1 MIEISIAPMNIYTRK
16 KRWNWILFSAA
27 VFIVVGS
34 LWYSNVL
41 VNKIARSERN
51 NVRIWANAIQRKANL
66 VAYTDNFFGEIRELE
81 RNRAEIL
88 ALAWKNMNSEVNSE
102 VLDIYYKIITGNK
115 SIPVIMTKD
124 NDSIIH
130 ARHVDDRVN
139 QVDILGGSLKEEF
152 SVYDPIRI
160 EYLPGE
166 FQTLYYKE
174 SNIYTDLRQML
185 NDLND
190 SFLSE
195 VVQNAVAVPVIIT
208 DSTKQ
213 RIIVSGN
220 IEGGSPEDSTLLAR
234 TLEQMASEN
243 APIEITLTG
252 NEKRY
257 IFYKSSSLQI
267 QLRIYPYVQFGV
279 IGVFLLIAYLL
290 FSSSRRSEQDRV
302 WVGMSKETAHQLG
315 TPLSSMIA
323 WLELLKLKGM
333 EDDALDEIKKDIDR
347 LENITDRFSKIGSP
361 PSLDPINIVDVVY
374 NSTEYIK
381 NRTSKKIEYDISV
394 PGDKPI
400 IVPVNAHLFSWVIE
414 NLIKNAIDAMAGQ
427 GKVSISLYEE
437 KANVIIDVS
446 DTGKGIPKTH
456 FKAIFNPGYT
466 SKKRGWGLGLS
477 LSRRIIREY
486 HKGRIYVKHSYPH
499 RDTTFRIVLR
509 KKA

>member
-1 MIEISIAPMNIYTRK
+1 
-16 KRWNWILFSAA
+16 
-27 VFIVVGS
+27 
-34 LWYSNVL
+34 
-41 VNKIARSERN
+41 
-51 NVRIWANAIQRKANL
+51 
-66 VAYTDNFFGEIRELE
+66 
-81 RNRAEIL
+81 
-88 ALAWKNMNSEVNSE
+88 
-102 VLDIYYKIITGNK
+102 
-115 SIPVIMTKD
+115 
-124 NDSIIH
+124 
-130 ARHVDDRVN
+130 
-139 QVDILGGSLKEEF
+139 
-152 SVYDPIRI
+152 
-160 EYLPGE
+160 
-166 FQTLYYKE
+166 
-174 SNIYTDLRQML
+174 
-185 NDLND
+185 LND

>member
-1 MIEISIAPMNIYTRK
+1 MNYYTRK
-16 KRWNWILFSAA
+16 RRWNWVLFTSA
-27 VFIVVGS
+27 VVIVTGS
-34 LWYSNVL
+34 LWYSNIL

-51 NVRIWANAIQRKANL
+51 NVRIWAEAIQRKANL
-66 VAYTDNFFGEIRELE
+66 VAYTDNFFGEISEVE

-88 ALAWKNMNSEVNSE
+88 ADAWKNMNSEMNSD

-115 SIPVIMTKD
+115 SIPVIMTKE

-130 ARHVDDRVN
+130 ARHVDERVN
-139 QVDILGGSLKEEF
+139 EVDILTGDLKAEF

-166 FQTLYYKE
+166 FQILYFKE
-174 SNIYTDLRQML
+174 SNIYTELRNVL
-185 NDLND
+185 NDLNE

-208 DSTKQ
+208 DSTKLQ
-213 RIIVSGN
+213 IIVSGN
-220 IEGGSPEDSTLLAR
+220 IEGDNPQDSALLMR
-234 TLEQMASEN
+234 TLKQMASEN
-243 APIEITLTG
+243 DPIEIILTG
-252 NEKRY
+252 KEKRY

-290 FSSSRRSEQDRV
+290 FSASRRSEQDRV

-323 WLELLKLKGM
+323 WLELLKLKGI
-333 EDDALDEIKKDIDR
+333 EDDALKEIRKDIDR

-381 NRTSKKIEYDISV
+381 SRTSKKIDYDIQI

-427 GKVSISLYEE
+427 GKVTISLLEE
-437 KANVIIDVS
+437 KNSVIIDVS
-446 DTGKGIPKTH
+446 DTGKGIPKSH

-477 LSRRIIREY
+477 LSKRIIRDY
-486 HKGRIYVKHSYPH
+486 HRGRIYVRHSYPH
-499 RDTTFRIVLR
+499 RETTFRIILR
-509 KKA
+509 RES

>member
-1 MIEISIAPMNIYTRK
+1 MNIYTKK
-16 KRWNWILFSAA
+16 KRWNWILFSSA
-27 VFIVVGS
+27 VIIVVGS

-41 VNKIARSERN
+41 VNKIAQSERN
-51 NVRIWANAIQRKANL
+51 NVRIWADAIQRKANL
-66 VAYTDNFFGEIRELE
+66 VAYTDNFFDQIREVE

-88 ALAWKNMNSEVNSE
+88 ALAWKNMNSEVDSK
-102 VLDIYYKIITGNK
+102 VLDIYYKIITGNE

-130 ARHVDDRVN
+130 ARHVDGRIDHY
-139 QVDILGGSLKEEF
+139 DILEGDLKEEF
-152 SVYDPIRI
+152 SVYEPIRI

-174 SNIYTDLRQML
+174 SNIFTELRQVL
-185 NDLND
+185 NDLNE

-195 VVQNAVAVPVIIT
+195 VVENAVAVPVIIT
-208 DSTKQ
+208 DSTKRQ
-213 RIIVSGN
+213 IIMTGN
-220 IEGGSPEDSTLLAR
+220 IEGNSPNDSSYLAKTLD
-234 TLEQMASEN
+234 EMASEN
-243 APIEITLTG
+243 DPIEIMLTE
-252 NEKRY
+252 NEVRY

-323 WLELLKLKGM
+323 WLELLKLKGI

-361 PSLDPINIVDVVY
+361 PSLDPVNIVDVVY

-381 NRTSKKIEYDISV
+381 SRTSKKIEYDIQV

-414 NLIKNAIDAMAGQ
+414 NLIKNAIDAMSGQ
-427 GKVSISLYEE
+427 GKISISLFEE
-437 KANVIIDVS
+437 KQNVIIDVS
-446 DTGKGIPKTH
+446 DTGKGIPKSH

-477 LSRRIIREY
+477 LSRRIIKEY
-486 HKGRIYVKHSYPH
+486 HRGRIYVKHSYPH

-509 KKA
+509 KEA

>member
-1 MIEISIAPMNIYTRK
+1 MNIYTRR
-16 KRWNWILFSAA
+16 KRWNWLLFSAA
-27 VFIVVGS
+27 IIIVTGS

-66 VAYTDNFFGEIRELE
+66 VAYTDRFFDQIREVE
-81 RNRAEIL
+81 RHRAEIL
-88 ALAWKNMNSEVNSE
+88 ADASKNMNNEVNSE

-115 SIPVIMTKD
+115 TIPVIMTKE

-130 ARHVDDRVN
+130 ARNVDDRIN
-139 QVDILGGSLKEEF
+139 MVDVLEGELKDEF
-152 SVYDPIRI
+152 TVYDPIRI
-160 EYLPGE
+160 EYLPGQ
-166 FQTLYYKE
+166 FQILYFKE
-174 SNIYTDLRQML
+174 SNVYTELRTVL
-185 NDLND
+185 NDLNE

-195 VVQNAVAVPVIIT
+195 VVENAVAVPVIIT
-208 DSTKQ
+208 DSTKEF
-213 RIIVSGN
+213 IIESGN
-220 IEGGSPEDSTLLAR
+220 LEGSDPQDSSFLAE
-234 TLEQMASEN
+234 TLEQMADEN
-243 APIEITLTG
+243 EPIEIMLTG

-257 IFYKSSSLQI
+257 IFYKSSSLQT
-267 QLRIYPYVQFGV
+267 QLRVYPYVMFGV
-279 IGVFLLIAYLL
+279 IGFFLLIAYLL

-323 WLELLKLKGM
+323 WIELLKLQGL
-333 EDDALDEIKKDIDR
+333 EGEALKEIKKDIDR

-381 NRTSKKIEYDISV
+381 TRTSKKIDYDIRV

-414 NLIKNAIDAMAGQ
+414 NLIKNAIDAMSGQ
-427 GKVSISLYEE
+427 GKVTISLYEE

-446 DTGKGIPKTH
+446 DSGKGIAKSK

-477 LSRRIIREY
+477 LSKRIIRDY
-486 HKGRIYVKHSYPH
+486 HKGRIFVKHSYPH
-499 RDTTFRIVLR
+499 RDTTFRIIL

>member
-1 MIEISIAPMNIYTRK
+1 MNIYTRK

-27 VFIVVGS
+27 VIIVTGS

-51 NVRIWANAIQRKANL
+51 NVRIWADAIQRKANL
-66 VAYTDNFFGEIRELE
+66 VAYTDNFFGQIREIE
-81 RNRAEIL
+81 RNRVEIL
-88 ALAWKNMNSEVNSE
+88 ADAWKNMNSEMNSE

-115 SIPVIMTKD
+115 SIPVIMTKE
-124 NDSIIH
+124 NDSIVH
-130 ARHVDDRVN
+130 ARHVDERVE
-139 QVDILGGSLKEEF
+139 QVDILEGPLKEEF
-152 SVYDPIRI
+152 SVYDPIKI

-166 FQTLYYKE
+166 FQTLYFKE
-174 SNIYTDLRQML
+174 SNIYTELRLVL
-185 NDLND
+185 NDLNE

-195 VVQNAVAVPVIIT
+195 VVENAVAVPVIIT
-208 DSTKQ
+208 DSTK
-213 RIIVSGN
+213 RHIIMTGN
-220 IEGGSPEDSTLLAR
+220 IEGNSPNDSSYLTKTLG
-234 TLEQMASEN
+234 EMASEN
-243 APIEITLTG
+243 DPIEIMLTE
-252 NEKRY
+252 NETRY

-267 QLRIYPYVQFGV
+267 QLRIYPYMQFGV

-323 WLELLKLKGM
+323 WLELLKLKGI
-333 EDDALDEIKKDIDR
+333 EDDAIDEIKKDIDR

-361 PSLDPINIVDVVY
+361 PSLDPVNIVDVVY

-381 NRTSKKIEYDISV
+381 SRTSKKIEYEIQI
-394 PGDKPI
+394 PGNKPI

-414 NLIKNAIDAMAGQ
+414 NLIKNAIDAMSGQ
-427 GKVSISLYEE
+427 GKVSISLFEE
-437 KANVIIDVS
+437 KHNVIIDVS
-446 DTGKGIPKTH
+446 DTGKGIPKSQ

-477 LSRRIIREY
+477 LSRRIIKEY
-486 HKGRIYVKHSYPH
+486 HRGKIYVKYSYPH

-509 KKA
+509 KEV

>member
-1 MIEISIAPMNIYTRK
+1 MNLYTKK
-16 KRWNWILFSAA
+16 KRWKWGLFA
-27 VFIVVGS
+27 VAVIIVTGS
-34 LWYSNVL
+34 LWYTNVL

-51 NVRIWANAIQRKANL
+51 NVRIWADAIQRKANL
-66 VAYTDNFFGEIRELE
+66 VAYTDVFFEQIREEE
-81 RNRAEIL
+81 RKRAEIL
-88 ALAWKNMNSEVNSE
+88 ADASKNMNTEMDSE
-102 VLDIYYKIITGNK
+102 VLDIYYKIITGNQT
-115 SIPVIMTKD
+115 IPVIMTKD

-130 ARHVDDRVN
+130 ARNVDDRVSKYD
-139 QVDILGGSLKEEF
+139 VLDGELKKEF
-152 SVYDPIRI
+152 TVYNPIRI

-166 FQTLYYKE
+166 FQILYFKE
-174 SNIYTDLRQML
+174 SNIYTELRQVL
-185 NDLND
+185 DDLSE

-195 VVQNAVAVPVIIT
+195 VVENAVSVPVIIT
-208 DSTKQ
+208 DSSKRQ
-213 RIIVSGN
+213 IIISGN
-220 IEGGSPEDSTLLAR
+220 IEGKNPEDSLVLER
-234 TLEQMASEN
+234 TLKQMASEN
-243 APIEITLTG
+243 DPIEITLAG

-257 IFYKSSSLQI
+257 IFYKSSALQT

-279 IGVFLLIAYLL
+279 IGLFLLITYFL
-290 FSSSRRSEQDRV
+290 FSTSRRSEQDRV

-381 NRTSKKIEYDISV
+381 SRTSKKIDYDIQV

-400 IVPVNAHLFSWVIE
+400 IIPVNAHLFSWVIE
-414 NLIKNAIDAMAGQ
+414 NLIKNAIDAMSGQ
-427 GKVSISLYEE
+427 GKITISLMEE
-437 KANVIIDVS
+437 KHNVIIDVS
-446 DTGKGIPKTH
+446 DTGKGLPKSH

-477 LSRRIIREY
+477 LSKRIIRDY
-486 HKGRIYVKHSYPH
+486 HKGKIYVKHSHPH
-499 RDTTFRIVLR
+499 KDTTFRIVLR
-509 KKA
+509 KES

>member
-1 MIEISIAPMNIYTRK
+1 MNLYTKR
-16 KRWNWILFSAA
+16 KRWNWVLFASA
-27 VFIVVGS
+27 VIIVTGS

-51 NVRIWANAIQRKANL
+51 NVRIWADAIQRKANL
-66 VAYTDNFFGEIRELE
+66 VAYTDNFFEQIREVE
-81 RNRAEIL
+81 RNRVEIL
-88 ALAWKNMNSEVNSE
+88 ALAWKNMNSEVDSE
-102 VLDIYYKIITGNK
+102 VLDIYYKIITGNE
-115 SIPVIMTKD
+115 SIPVIMTKE

-130 ARHVDDRVN
+130 ARHVDERIDSI
-139 QVDILGGSLKEEF
+139 DILRGELKKEF

-166 FQTLYYKE
+166 FQILYYKE
-174 SNIYTDLRQML
+174 SNIFTELRQVL
-185 NDLND
+185 NDLNQ

-195 VVQNAVAVPVIIT
+195 VVENAVAVPVIIT
-208 DSTKQ
+208 DSTRKN
-213 RIIVSGN
+213 IILSGN
-220 IEGGSPEDSTLLAR
+220 LEGSDPSDSTFLAN
-234 TLEQMASEN
+234 TLASMISEN
-243 APIEITLTG
+243 DPIEIVLTG

-267 QLRIYPYVQFGV
+267 QLRIYPYVMFGV

-323 WLELLKLKGM
+323 WLELLKLKGL
-333 EDDALDEIKKDIDR
+333 EDEALDEIKKDVDR

-361 PSLDPINIVDVVY
+361 PSLDPVNIVDVVY

-381 NRTSKKIEYDISV
+381 TRTSKKIEYDIRV

-400 IVPVNAHLFSWVIE
+400 IVAVNAHLFSWVIE
-414 NLIKNAIDAMAGQ
+414 NLIKNAIDAMSGQ
-427 GKVSISLYEE
+427 GKVTISLYDE
-437 KANVIIDVS
+437 KTQVIIDVS
-446 DTGKGIPKTH
+446 DTGKGIPKSH
-456 FKAIFNPGYT
+456 FKAVFNPGFT

-477 LSRRIIREY
+477 LSKRIIRDY
-486 HKGRIYVKHSYPH
+486 HRGKIYVRHSYPNK
-499 RDTTFRIVLR
+499 DTTFRIILR
-509 KKA
+509 KKY